1 MSDKI
6 EITGIEI
13 KINGKKIK
21 INIEDAWELKR
32 ELDKL
37 LHVESVP
44 YPYPVYPN
52 PIAPYIPYVPYT
64 EPYIY
69 PTWGNGTDTAGS
81 FNVANPS
88 GNDVILNL
96 STMPI

>member
-6 EITGIEI
+6 EVTGIEI
-13 KINGKKIK
+13 KINGKKIS

-44 YPYPVYPN
+44 YPYPIYPN
-52 PIAPYIPYVPYT
+52 
-64 EPYIY
+64 Y
-69 PTWGNGTDTAGS
+69 PQWIWTDTGTAAPKPYWSGTTSAGGFS
-81 FNVANPS
+81 CEIVDSETVGLINTF
-88 GNDVILNL
+88 
-96 STMPI
+96 